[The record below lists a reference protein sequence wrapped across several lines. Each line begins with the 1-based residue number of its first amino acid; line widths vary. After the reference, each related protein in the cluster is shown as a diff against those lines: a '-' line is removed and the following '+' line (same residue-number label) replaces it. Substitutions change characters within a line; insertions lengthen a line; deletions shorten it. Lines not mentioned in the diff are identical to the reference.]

1 MRCLWFG
8 EFAQNISYME
18 DSAMSC
24 KLTWKLT
31 VLGFVAVAVLCMS
44 PASLPAQSRP
54 EAGPFDASRLSMQPA
69 PPEGVAIRA
78 GRLFDPRSGKNLVNQ
93 VILIQG
99 DRITDVGPAD
109 RVRIP
114 QGARVIDLSSATV
127 LPGLI
132 DRHVHLM
139 QDPEPNEARAFMIG
153 QHYALADMYAGFTTL
168 QDMGSPYTY
177 ATVELRDAINK
188 GMIVGPRLQV
198 AGVQIN
204 PRGVTYY
211 PAPSEVTPFGMGPGA
226 PIWQLSQNVNSPWL
240 ARAAVREHSH
250 YGTDW
255 IKIYETEDY
264 EGSGYPQPSGAGAF
278 RPDGQ
283 MINVPS
289 LTLEENQ
296 AIVDEAHRRGLKVAC
311 HAYGGEG
318 LRNCLLAGVDLPI
331 HVIVGVTGAEGLDD
345 ETIRLFKQP
354 LPDGTMRPVNQT
366 LWDLAGPL
374 EKLDLK
380 VSGGKKTRFSLTEP
394 SFKRLVAAGVK
405 QIFGSGAYTVG
416 HGVQAYQFGIYVK
429 WGMSPAQALQ
439 MATSNAAESLNYD
452 LGNQIGFVEKGRF
465 ADIVAVSGDPL
476 ADITEMERVKF
487 VMKGGAV
494 FRNDLK

>member
-1 MRCLWFG
+1 MSWKSWWKSALLCQALILLAG
-8 EFAQNISYME
+8 SSATISAQ
-18 DSAMSC
+18 
-24 KLTWKLT
+24 T
-31 VLGFVAVAVLCMS
+31 
-44 PASLPAQSRP
+44 RP
-54 EAGPFDASRLSMQPA
+54 EAPPFDASRIAMQPA

-78 GRLFDPRSGKNLVNQ
+78 GRLFDPRTGTNLANQ

-99 DRITDVGPAD
+99 ERVVDVGPAD
-109 RVRIP
+109 RVKIP
-114 QGARVIDLSSATV
+114 AGARVIDLSNATV

-139 QDPEPNEARAFMIG
+139 QNQEPNEARALIVG
-153 QHYALADMYAGFTTL
+153 QHYALADLFAGFTTL
-168 QDMGSPYTY
+168 QDMNSPFTY

-188 GMIVGPRLQV
+188 GLIVGPRLQV
-198 AGVQIN
+198 TGPAID
-204 PRGVTYY
+204 PRGATYY
-211 PAPSEVTPFGMGPGA
+211 PAPSEVGPFGMGPGMA
-226 PIWQLSQNVNSPWL
+226 VWQNAQDVNSPWL
-240 ARAAVREHSH
+240 ARAAVRAHSH

-264 EGSGYPQPSGAGAF
+264 EGSGYPVPTGSGAF
-278 RPDGQ
+278 MPDGK
-283 MINVPS
+283 MITVPS

-374 EKLDLK
+374 EVADLK
-380 VSGGKKTRFSLTEP
+380 ASGGKKTRFGLTEL
-394 SFKRLVAAGVK
+394 SFKRLVAAGVTE
-405 QIFGSGAYTVG
+405 IFGSGAYTVG
-416 HGVQAYQFGIYVK
+416 HGVQAYQFGLYVK
-429 WGMSPAQALQ
+429 WGLSPARALQ
-439 MATSNAAESLNYD
+439 MATSDATVGLNYD
-452 LGNQIGFVEKGRF
+452 LGKQIGYLEKGRY
-465 ADIVAVSGDPL
+465 ADVVAVSGNPL
-476 ADITEMERVKF
+476 EDITEMERVKF
-487 VMKGGAV
+487 VMKGGV
-494 FRNDLK
+494 VYRNDLAK

>member
-1 MRCLWFG
+1 MPWKSWWKAAFL
-8 EFAQNISYME
+8 FAALILLAGNSV
-18 DSAMSC
+18 AMS
-24 KLTWKLT
+24 
-31 VLGFVAVAVLCMS
+31 
-44 PASLPAQSRP
+44 AQSRP
-54 EAGPFDASRLSMQPA
+54 EAPPFDASRITMQPP

-78 GRLFDPRSGKNLVNQ
+78 GRLFDPRTGTNLTNQ
-93 VILIQG
+93 VIVIQG

-109 RVRIP
+109 RVKIP
-114 QGARVIDLSSATV
+114 SGARVIDMTNATV

-139 QDPEPNEARAFMIG
+139 QDHEPNEARALLIG
-153 QHYALADMYAGFTTL
+153 QHYALADLYAGFTTL
-168 QDMGSPYTY
+168 QDMNSPFTY

-188 GMIVGPRLQV
+188 GVIVGPRLQV
-198 AGVQIN
+198 TGPALN
-204 PRGVTYY
+204 PRGASYY
-211 PAPSEVTPFGMGPGA
+211 AAPSEPGTFGQVPGM
-226 PIWQLSQNVNSPWL
+226 PVWQNSQDINSPWL

-264 EGSGYPQPSGAGAF
+264 EGSGYPVPSGAGAF
-278 RPDGQ
+278 MPDGK

-318 LRNCLLAGVDLPI
+318 LRNCLAAGVDLPI

-354 LPDGTMRPVNQT
+354 LPDGKLRPVNQT

-374 EKLDLK
+374 DAADLK
-380 VSGGKKTRFSLTEP
+380 VSGGKNSRYRLTEL
-394 SFKRLVAAGVK
+394 SFKRLVAAGVT

-416 HGVQAYQFGIYVK
+416 HGVQAYQFAIYMK
-429 WGMSPAQALQ
+429 WGMSPAQALRT
-439 MATSNAAESLNYD
+439 ATSDATDGLNYD
-452 LGNQIGFVEKGRF
+452 LGKQIGYVEKGRF
-465 ADIVAVSGDPL
+465 ADLVAVSGNPL

-487 VMKGGAV
+487 VMKGGVV
-494 FRNDLK
+494 FRNDLTK